1 MPKGKQT
8 AKTETATAK
17 VATEVPKVDVDIV
30 VDTKKAKGKT
40 TATKAVKGAQTPKD
54 SVVLTKNEV
63 VEATPETDT
72 VVEGADQVL
81 TDSFGGFLQK
91 LQSLATAMNGLK
103 TEFRLLE
110 KKAVRELKTAQ
121 KVNAKRKR
129 KSGNRS
135 PSGFVKPTLISDE
148 LAKFLS
154 KPSGTE
160 MARTEVTRE
169 INGYIRAH
177 NLQDKQNG
185 RKINPDSELAT
196 LLKIENGEE
205 LTYFNLQRYMSPH
218 FAKAGAKPAAV

>member
-1 MPKGKQT
+1 MVVYKMGKARKADTVTKG
-8 AKTETATAK
+8 
-17 VATEVPKVDVDIV
+17 ATEVPTVNVEVIS
-30 VDTKKAKGKT
+30 DTQKKAKAPKV
-40 TATKAVKGAQTPKD
+40 AKAAKAVKEPEPVIAEPQT
-54 SVVLTKNEV
+54 T
-63 VEATPETDT
+63 TETTEGVDT
-72 VVEGADQVL
+72 VLGDNFTQ
-81 TDSFGGFLQK
+81 FLGK
-91 LQSLATAMNGLK
+91 LAQITSQMNALK
-103 TEFRLLE
+103 TEFRALE
-110 KKAVRELKTAQ
+110 KKATRELKAAQ

-185 RKINPDSELAT
+185 RKINPDASLAS
-196 LLKIENGEE
+196 LLKIKSGEE

-218 FAKAGAKPAAV
+218 FAKATAKSA